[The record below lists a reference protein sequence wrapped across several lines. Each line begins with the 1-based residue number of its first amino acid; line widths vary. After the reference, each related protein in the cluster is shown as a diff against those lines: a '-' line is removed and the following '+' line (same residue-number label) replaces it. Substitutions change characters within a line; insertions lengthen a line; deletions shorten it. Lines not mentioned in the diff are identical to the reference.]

1 MYGILVSRQQGDVHM
16 KKIALD
22 LDGVV
27 FDSENLYRV
36 YTEIYDVENN
46 KKDTIIDNTQRI
58 FQKRYSWSE
67 EEFKKFYN
75 ENAEKVLRTANIMA
89 GANIVLN
96 KLKEKFEL
104 MVVTSRNDF
113 GTDIARE
120 KLSKI
125 GLKNI
130 QIFNNEHDKI
140 DRLINENVDYII
152 DDDSEIC
159 INASDN
165 NIYALYFKNN
175 ASNKVDKEKV
185 INVNNWGE
193 IYKYLMLNE
202 SEKQYRI

>member
-75 ENAEKVLRTANIMA
+75 ENAEKVLKTANIMA
-89 GANIVLN
+89 GADIVLN

-120 KLSKI
+120 KLGQI

-130 QIFNNEHDKI
+130 QIFNNEHHKI

-202 SEKQYRI
+202 REKQYRI

>member
-75 ENAEKVLRTANIMA
+75 ENAEKVLKTANIMA
-89 GANIVLN
+89 GADIVLN

-120 KLSKI
+120 KLGQI

-130 QIFNNEHDKI
+130 QIFNNEHHKI

-175 ASNKVDKEKV
+175 ASNKIDKEKV

-202 SEKQYRI
+202 REKQYRI

>member
-1 MYGILVSRQQGDVHM
+1 M

-46 KKDTIIDNTQRI
+46 NKDTIIDNTQRI

-89 GANIVLN
+89 GADIVLN

-104 MVVTSRNDF
+104 IVVTSRNDF

-120 KLSKI
+120 RLGQI

-130 QIFNNEHDKI
+130 QIFNNEHHKI

-175 ASNKVDKEKV
+175 ASNKIDKEKV

-202 SEKQYRI
+202 REK

>member
-1 MYGILVSRQQGDVHM
+1 M

-46 KKDTIIDNTQRI
+46 KNDTIIDNTQRI

-89 GANIVLN
+89 GADIVLN

-104 MVVTSRNDF
+104 IVVTSRNDF
-113 GTDIARE
+113 GTDIAR
-120 KLSKI
+120 
-125 GLKNI
+125 
-130 QIFNNEHDKI
+130 
-140 DRLINENVDYII
+140 
-152 DDDSEIC
+152 
-159 INASDN
+159 
-165 NIYALYFKNN
+165 
-175 ASNKVDKEKV
+175 
-185 INVNNWGE
+185 
-193 IYKYLMLNE
+193 
-202 SEKQYRI
+202 